1 MLIIKLIMLEPVSP
15 FITLVAS
22 TPELEQRKDICK
34 PSQISRQ
41 WHFSSFSKHHPA
53 HLLRCLL
60 LMRTSC
66 I

>member
-1 MLIIKLIMLEPVSP
+1 MLEPVSP

-41 WHFSSFSKHHPA
+41 
-53 HLLRCLL
+53 
-60 LMRTSC
+60 
-66 I
+66 